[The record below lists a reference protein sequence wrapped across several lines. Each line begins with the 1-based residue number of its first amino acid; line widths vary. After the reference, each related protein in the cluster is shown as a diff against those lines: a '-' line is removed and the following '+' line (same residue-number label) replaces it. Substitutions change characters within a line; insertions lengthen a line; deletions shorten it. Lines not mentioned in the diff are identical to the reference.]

1 MDEGAVH
8 SSVSSASASVACGSC
23 GCCCSS
29 CRRGGGGFV
38 VSVPSVASILKGGGP
53 FRAGWQGAHPAV
65 VIIVGALTLWLYLVA
80 MVRGR
85 HLVGSVD
92 RFVGS
97 ILILILVLLWPVVS
111 IAADSAAAL
120 LLLLP
125 LMLTMR
131 SALTEGR
138 APSYVG
144 INLLIEVGVVA
155 CAGCAG
161 LLGGG
166 TRVDVGMFTIPAS
179 PPSAFATGGGAS
191 RPATAPTLHL
201 SGGVS
206 PGRIPP
212 PALIATTGSSRRH
225 DGGYRCVP
233 RLLHGQSELFSL
245 ATGRVC
251 AATGALAVSKFAWN

>member
-1 MDEGAVH
+1 M
-8 SSVSSASASVACGSC
+8 S
-23 GCCCSS
+23 
-29 CRRGGGGFV
+29 
-38 VSVPSVASILKGGGP
+38 SVASILEGGGP

-65 VIIVGALTLWLYLVA
+65 VVIVGALTLWLYLVV

-97 ILILILVLLWPVVS
+97 ILILILVLLRPVVS

-144 INLLIEVGVVA
+144 INLLLIEVGVVA

-166 TRVDVGMFTIPAS
+166 TRVDVGGLRFLPLL
-179 PPSAFATGGGAS
+179 
-191 RPATAPTLHL
+191 R
-201 SGGVS
+201 
-206 PGRIPP
+206 
-212 PALIATTGSSRRH
+212 
-225 DGGYRCVP
+225 
-233 RLLHGQSELFSL
+233 RLLPLGEERLGLPLPPLSTFRGE
-245 ATGRVC
+245 
-251 AATGALAVSKFAWN
+251 